1 MSSISQTG
9 LQLLKDRR
17 YTDQRVKSTTSV
29 VRKCQKYLSDNFASF
44 TVLHRVA
51 MASYTHVANI
61 WEVEAHGQ
69 HEFSAKIHQKLCSW
83 CEKMSS
89 NIETNVHFDTFSSS
103 CFLSQHFDY
112 GRDVWF
118 MSWCSK
124 LCTLGT
130 IPILRQHISGLFG
143 PHPPILSAQI
153 QYWTRPILNVSKTGR
168 FLDLPTQFTC
178 WRNIGMV
185 P

>member
-1 MSSISQTG
+1 MLTFYLFIYFSGKANVNKFDFTDWVTTKCKE
-9 LQLLKDRR
+9 LLKDWR
-17 YTDQRVKSTTSV
+17 YTDQRVSSTTSV

-124 LCTLGT
+124 LCTLGV
-130 IPILRQHISGLFG
+130 IH
-143 PHPPILSAQI
+143 
-153 QYWTRPILNVSKTGR
+153 
-168 FLDLPTQFTC
+168 
-178 WRNIGMV
+178 
-185 P
+185 

>member
-1 MSSISQTG
+1 MQKIVNI
-9 LQLLKDRR
+9 LLLIYFLGKTNVNEFDFTDWVTTKFTTKCVEPLKNRR
-17 YTDQRVKSTTSV
+17 YIDQCVKSTTSV

-112 GRDVWF
+112 ERDVWF

-124 LCTLGT
+124 LYMYF
-130 IPILRQHISGLFG
+130 R
-143 PHPPILSAQI
+143 
-153 QYWTRPILNVSKTGR
+153 
-168 FLDLPTQFTC
+168 
-178 WRNIGMV
+178 
-185 P
+185 

>member
-1 MSSISQTG
+1 MANEFDFTDWVTTKCEE
-9 LQLLKDRR
+9 LLKDIR

-29 VRKCQKYLSDNFASF
+29 VRKCRKYLPDNFASF

-124 LCTLGT
+124 LCTLGRYV
-130 IPILRQHISGLFG
+130 IQRSVNDGAKVLHSYVAIS
-143 PHPPILSAQI
+143 LSRSRGAGCAMERL
-153 QYWTRPILNVSKTGR
+153 WRS
-168 FLDLPTQFTC
+168 FL
-178 WRNIGMV
+178 
-185 P
+185 